1 MKPVKKTLPTVAD
14 MLQQQ
19 KAKLQL
25 IQQEGLQKMQLNP
38 ISVERELEPIEE
50 VEENHVDEVL
60 VEQVNVIN
68 PGQVQ
73 GSTISEAIES
83 VIKAAA
89 EDVSNESAGPITGS
103 SDGEEIKHPVENV
116 EAPKLPENLPHELED
131 VVAKL
136 KEACFFYCLLICLF
150 FPSVKARNTFLTG
163 FTNYYY
169 ISDNKLFSKHV

>member
-1 MKPVKKTLPTVAD
+1 

-25 IQQEGLQKMQLNP
+25 MQQEGLQQMQLNP
-38 ISVERELEPIEE
+38 ISVEREIETIEE
-50 VEENHVDEVL
+50 VDENHVDEVL
-60 VEQVNVIN
+60 LEQVNVVN

-103 SDGEEIKHPVENV
+103 SDGEEMMKPPVENV
-116 EAPKLPENLPHELED
+116 EAPKLPENLPCELED

-136 KEACFFYCLLICLF
+136 KEVCFYFCLF
-150 FPSVKARNTFLTG
+150 ICFYQYKSTKCIFNRIYQQLLYFR
-163 FTNYYY
+163 
-169 ISDNKLFSKHV
+169 

>member
-1 MKPVKKTLPTVAD
+1 

-25 IQQEGLQKMQLNP
+25 MQQEGLQQMQFTP

-50 VEENHVDEVL
+50 VEENHVDEAVV
-60 VEQVNVIN
+60 VEQVNVVN
-68 PGQVQ
+68 PSQAQ
-73 GSTISEAIES
+73 CSTISEAIES

-103 SDGEEIKHPVENV
+103 SDGEEMKTPVENV
-116 EAPKLPENLPHELED
+116 EAPKLPDNLPPELDD

-136 KEACFFYCLLICLF
+136 KEACFYFIVLTFYASNMSFNMLSIF
-150 FPSVKARNTFLTG
+150 FF
-163 FTNYYY
+163 
-169 ISDNKLFSKHV
+169 

>member
-1 MKPVKKTLPTVAD
+1 

-60 VEQVNVIN
+60 VEQVNVVN

-136 KEACFFYCLLICLF
+136 KEACFFLLSFNMFI
-150 FPSVKARNTFLTG
+150 
-163 FTNYYY
+163 
-169 ISDNKLFSKHV
+169 FS

>member
-1 MKPVKKTLPTVAD
+1 
-14 MLQQQ
+14 
-19 KAKLQL
+19 
-25 IQQEGLQKMQLNP
+25 MQLNP
-38 ISVERELEPIEE
+38 ISVEREIEPIEE

-60 VEQVNVIN
+60 PEQENVVN

-103 SDGEEIKHPVENV
+103 SDGEEMKPPVENV
-116 EAPKLPENLPHELED
+116 EAPKLPENLPSELED

-136 KEACFFYCLLICLF
+136 KEASFCLF
-150 FPSVKARNTFLTG
+150 SCSLFSSIKVRNTFNRIYQHLSN
-163 FTNYYY
+163 FR
-169 ISDNKLFSKHV
+169 

>member
-1 MKPVKKTLPTVAD
+1 
-14 MLQQQ
+14 
-19 KAKLQL
+19 
-25 IQQEGLQKMQLNP
+25 MQLNP

-50 VEENHVDEVL
+50 VEENHVDELV
-60 VEQVNVIN
+60 VEQLNIVI

-116 EAPKLPENLPHELED
+116 EAPKLPENLPPELEG

-136 KEACFFYCLLICLF
+136 KEVCFFFYCLLTCLF
-150 FPSVKARNTFLTG
+150 FLM
-163 FTNYYY
+163 
-169 ISDNKLFSKHV
+169 